1 MNRRVLLGIAGWLT
15 VAAGATGAG
24 VAAIDVL
31 QDGITGRSVR
41 SLDEDAVHRAL
52 ARTGGTSPAATPDPS
67 PSASATG
74 GAIRSLGAGGGTV
87 TARCVGGRATIVAV
101 TPAQG
106 FHTDGFARGPAA
118 SITLTLESDDKEY
131 TVTVTCENGS
141 PVARSA
147 TDDGHHGG
155 RRGRG

>member
-1 MNRRVLLGIAGWLT
+1 MNRRVLLGITGWLA
-15 VAAGATGAG
+15 VAASATAAG

-31 QDGITGRSVR
+31 EGGITGRSVR
-41 SLDEDAVHRAL
+41 PLDEDAVHRAL
-52 ARTGGTSPAATPDPS
+52 GRTGGTSPAAPPSPS

-74 GAIRSLGAGGGTV
+74 GVTRSLGTGGGTV
-87 TARCVGGRATIVAV
+87 TARCAGGKVTIVAV

-106 FHTDGFARGPAA
+106 FHTDGFARGPAP
-118 SITLTLESDDKEY
+118 SVTLKLESDEKEY
-131 TVTVTCENGS
+131 GVTVACEGGS
-141 PVARSA
+141 PVARST